1 MEDERMQNRIK
12 MATVGALVA
21 LGLGVTAEAADVRVR
36 CELRSGR
43 RSKVSVDVRDV
54 ARGMYA
60 AAISSG
66 ANQAVS
72 PPAATIGDQVE
83 FDFDSNRA
91 DIRQGA
97 TAIARDFIQG
107 DTVDAEIL
115 DANGV
120 TVATGTGAC
129 RVR

>member
-1 MEDERMQNRIK
+1 MQKKTTII
-12 MATVGALVA
+12 TLGALIAIGV
-21 LGLGVTAEAADVRVR
+21 GLSASAADVRVR
-36 CELRSGR
+36 CELRTGR

-66 ANQAVS
+66 ANHAVS
-72 PPAATIGDQVE
+72 APAATIGDEVE
-83 FDFDSNRA
+83 FDFDSNRK
-91 DIRQGA
+91 DIREGA
-97 TAIARDFIQG
+97 TAIPRDFIQG

-115 DANGV
+115 DPAGA
-120 TVATGTGAC
+120 TVATGSGVC

>member
-1 MEDERMQNRIK
+1 MQKKTII
-12 MATVGALVA
+12 TLGAVI
-21 LGLGVTAEAADVRVR
+21 GLGVGLTAAAADVRVR
-36 CELRSGR
+36 CELRTGR

-72 PPAATIGDQVE
+72 PPAATIGDEVE

-91 DIRQGA
+91 DVRRGA
-97 TAIARDFIQG
+97 TEIPRDFIQG
-107 DTVDAEIL
+107 DAVDAEIL
-115 DANGV
+115 DASGT
-120 TVATGTGAC
+120 TVATGSGAC

>member
-1 MEDERMQNRIK
+1 MQKTTK
-12 MATVGALVA
+12 MITLGALVA
-21 LGLGVTAEAADVRVR
+21 LGVGLTAEAADVRVR

-43 RSKVSVDVRDV
+43 RSKVSVDVRDI

-72 PPAATIGDQVE
+72 APAATIGDEVE

-97 TAIARDFIQG
+97 TPIARDFIQG

-120 TVATGTGAC
+120 TVAAGSATC